1 MFILCV
7 EKINCHLQLVFES
20 FQVGSLFYLSWQVGL
35 FSSFVLI
42 SWFFPASSFYSSQLP
57 TLFPSFDAPSPVAV
71 LLSNA
76 VFSRTPVWLFGIL
89 KVWLER
95 RVKTIRKQLTSDWL
109 VILFLWHQWWT
120 VTSASFLFFLVHVT
134 DSLIW
139 LGRVTFLEHLMVFS
153 LYSQLSFAVPFRH

>member
-1 MFILCV
+1 MVFFIYWAKKKKLFISKIMFIFCV

-35 FSSFVLI
+35 FLSFVST

-89 KVWLER
+89 KVWLEG
-95 RVKTIRKQLTSDWL
+95 RVKTIGKQVTSDWL
-109 VILFLWHQWWT
+109 YT
-120 VTSASFLFFLVHVT
+120 
-134 DSLIW
+134 
-139 LGRVTFLEHLMVFS
+139 FS
-153 LYSQLSFAVPFRH
+153 LASMVDRHFCLLPLLPCTCYW